1 MVLKTVLRLVAA
13 VSIGLLVASCQD
25 EMQSGLA
32 AGGAKANRP
41 LKPEM
46 VSLLEKKGM
55 RKEDPILVRVFK
67 QESTLEVWKR
77 DQTGRYAFL
86 KSYPLCAWGGTLG
99 PKIKEGDK
107 QSPEGFYTIT
117 PSRMN
122 PNSQFHLAYDVG
134 YPNAFDRAFNRTGS
148 AVMVHG
154 GCVNSAGCFIVTDE
168 QVEELYGLAREAFN
182 AGQRSFQLQAYPF
195 RMTAENL
202 AKNRKS
208 PNVAFWRNLKQGYDH
223 FEVTKLEPK
232 VEVCDRHYVFDPRI
246 TDPNASTF
254 TATASC
260 PTYTVAGEI
269 ATAVA
274 AKQVEDEKAFKVAVA
289 ELDELDRK
297 ETQRAVADKAEK
309 SKPATPSSTTRIAG
323 LFGADQSAETLAL
336 ASEPVTVDVPL
347 PRPSPNVL
355 AASQG
360 TGVADGGRSTSFAS
374 RVFGFGSSEP
384 EAPAVAAAAAVA
396 EPMPSGRPIVVPL
409 PQARPDAVQT
419 AQAQGTAAPLPASV
433 AAPSASQGGEDKPVW
448 KKLNPFGG

>member
-1 MVLKTVLRLVAA
+1 MVLKTVLRFATA

-25 EMQSGLA
+25 EMRSGLA

-41 LKPEM
+41 LPAETVALM
-46 VSLLEKKGM
+46 EKKGM

-67 QESTLEVWKR
+67 QDSLLEVWKR

-86 KSYPLCAWGGTLG
+86 KSYPLCAWGGTVG

-117 PSRMN
+117 PGRMN

-154 GCVNSAGCFIVTDE
+154 GCVNSAGCFIVTDA

-202 AKNRKS
+202 AKHRKN
-208 PNVAFWRNLKQGYDH
+208 PNMAFWRNLKQGYDH

-232 VEVCDRHYVFDPRI
+232 VEVCDKKYVFDPRI

-254 TATASC
+254 TATAAC
-260 PTYTVAGEI
+260 PTYTVASEI

-274 AKQVEDEKAFKVAVA
+274 AKQTEDEKAFKVAVA
-289 ELDELDRK
+289 ELEH
-297 ETQRAVADKAEK
+297 EESMRAVADKGDK
-309 SKPATPSSTTRIAG
+309 SKPATASTTRVAG
-323 LFGADQSAETLAL
+323 WLGTEQPSETLAL
-336 ASEPVTVDVPL
+336 ASEPVLVDVPM
-347 PRPSPNVL
+347 PKPSPNVL
-355 AASQG
+355 AASQAPAAEPAK
-360 TGVADGGRSTSFAS
+360 TGLFAG

-384 EAPAVAAAAAVA
+384 ETPAVAATAAVA
-396 EPMPSGRPIVVPL
+396 EPMPSGRPIVVPM
-409 PQARPDAVQT
+409 PQARPDTVQT
-419 AQAQGTAAPLPASV
+419 AQAQGVAAPLPASV
-433 AAPSASQGGEDKPVW
+433 VAPTAPQGEEKPIW

>member
-1 MVLKTVLRLVAA
+1 MVLKTVLRFATA

-25 EMQSGLA
+25 EMRSGLA

-41 LKPEM
+41 LPAET
-46 VSLLEKKGM
+46 VSLMEKKGM

-67 QESTLEVWKR
+67 QDSVLEVWKR
-77 DQTGRYAFL
+77 DQSGRYAFL
-86 KSYPLCAWGGTLG
+86 KSYPLCAWGGTVG

-117 PSRMN
+117 PGRMN

-202 AKNRKS
+202 AKHRKN
-208 PNVAFWRNLKQGYDH
+208 PNMAFWRNLKQGYDH

-232 VEVCDRHYVFDPRI
+232 VEVCDRKYVFDPRI

-254 TATASC
+254 TATATC
-260 PTYTVAGEI
+260 PTYTVASEI
-269 ATAVA
+269 STAVA
-274 AKQVEDEKAFKVAVA
+274 AKQVEDDKAFKVAVA
-289 ELDELDRK
+289 ELEH
-297 ETQRAVADKAEK
+297 EESMRAVADKGDK
-309 SKPATPSSTTRIAG
+309 SKPATPSTTRVAG
-323 LFGADQSAETLAL
+323 WLGTEQPSETLAL
-336 ASEPVTVDVPL
+336 ASEPVLVDVPM
-347 PRPSPNVL
+347 PKPSPNVL
-355 AASQG
+355 AASQAPASTEPAK
-360 TGVADGGRSTSFAS
+360 TGLFAG
-374 RVFGFGSSEP
+374 RVFGFGSNEP
-384 EAPAVAAAAAVA
+384 ETPAVAATAAVA
-396 EPMPSGRPIVVPL
+396 EPMPSGRPIVVPM
-409 PQARPDAVQT
+409 PQARPEAVQT
-419 AQAQGTAAPLPASV
+419 AQAQGAAAPLPASV
-433 AAPSASQGGEDKPVW
+433 VAPSAPQGEEKPIW